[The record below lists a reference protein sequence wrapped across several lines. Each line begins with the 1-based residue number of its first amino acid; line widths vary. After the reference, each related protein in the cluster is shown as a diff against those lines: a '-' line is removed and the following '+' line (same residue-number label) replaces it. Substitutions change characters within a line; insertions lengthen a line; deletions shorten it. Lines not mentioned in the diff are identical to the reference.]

1 MALPI
6 QNFTVLEQ
14 IKALSNTSY
23 PSQNPA
29 VVNLPALLRQHFI
42 DKDYP
47 LPMLASKHDYV
58 RWLIFRR
65 FLRRPYDTTE
75 QNQLEQYI
83 TELAVSPNLKL
94 DPIPAEKY
102 LATELQNKRID
113 AATARFSRNREALGY
128 GIGSAAVFNTDQNVN
143 QNVNNFLGL
152 SSKVLNVPII
162 IIGAGVSGLMM
173 AENLRR
179 LGFVNYRIIE
189 KADKSGGLWNQANVN
204 GGTRNNPRDI
214 GYSGF
219 PLPKAPGPGKS
230 VKEFSDK
237 IFSNVSPLFSQGEVT
252 GIVSRDLDYIVKYLP
267 KGSKEHVER
276 IAAIVINCTGIGKPR
291 PLSDPERMTT
301 TTKETAA
308 GPRWQQLVE
317 AKDVKGKS
325 IVLIGLG
332 NSTAEMMAQ
341 FDKLLS
347 QGVDFDYHVLTHYPQ
362 DAIYNPEDTV
372 VSKDKSYRVFRDLSI
387 PDLTS
392 FQGDLE
398 PTRDVYFRALSQNR
412 IIGGVKHW
420 DRKGSHLGIQFGRKG
435 PGRPSTKEFDHEFQ
449 CDSCYSLIGYEIPNA
464 RLTDLGVPL
473 ADIRH
478 THQYASY
485 DFDGEFC
492 EHNPYGGSRKILKG
506 YFGLGPILETPL
518 NKNAVVI
525 PGNVHRLYDL
535 QVGVVLRAFE
545 YVYNQEQKQ

>member
-6 QNFTVLEQ
+6 QDFTVLEQ
-14 IKALSNTSY
+14 IKALSNTLY

-47 LPMLASKHDYV
+47 LPMLASKQDYV

-65 FLRRPYDTTE
+65 FLRRPYETTE
-75 QNQLEQYI
+75 QSQLEQYI

-102 LATELQNKRID
+102 LATDLQNKRID
-113 AATARFSRNREALGY
+113 AATARFSRNRETLGY
-128 GIGSAAVFNTDQNVN
+128 GIGSAAVFNID

-152 SSKVLNVPII
+152 SSKVLNTPII

-189 KADKSGGLWNQANVN
+189 KADRSGGLWNQANVN

-219 PLPKAPGPGKS
+219 QLPKAPGPGKS

-237 IFSNVSPLFSQGEVT
+237 ISSNVSALFIQGEVT
-252 GIVSRDLDYIVKYLP
+252 GIVNRDLDYIVKYLP
-267 KGSKEHVER
+267 KGSKEPVER
-276 IAAIVINCTGIGKPR
+276 FAAIVINCTGIGKPR

-325 IVLIGLG
+325 ILLIGLG

-347 QGVDFDYHVLTHYPQ
+347 QGVDFDYHVLSHYPQ

-420 DRKGSHLGIQFGRKG
+420 DRKGSHLGIQLGRKG
-435 PGRPSTKEFDHEFQ
+435 PGRPSTQEFDHEFQ
-449 CDSCYSLIGYEIPNA
+449 CHSCYSLIGYQIQHDKFDA
-464 RLTDLGVPL
+464 LSVPFIGDPFH
-473 ADIRH
+473 AN
-478 THQYASY
+478 Y

-492 EHNPYGGSRKILKG
+492 TPNPYGDSRHIHKG

-525 PGNVHRLYDL
+525 PGNVHRLHDL
-535 QVGVVLRAFE
+535 QVGVLLRAFE